1 MEKSAEAILEGLVV
15 MELESGLSGKAIDGP
30 GPRIMVDPVI
40 GKLGCLIGE
49 KLLQRAK
56 ALGLDELR
64 EASQV
69 L

>member
-1 MEKSAEAILEGLVV
+1 LVV
-15 MELESGLSGKAIDGP
+15 MQLESRLARKAIDGP

-40 GKLGCLIGE
+40 GKLGH
-49 KLLQRAK
+49 LLGRELFQRAHG
-56 ALGLDELR
+56 LGLDELR